1 LIFIQ
6 KDSYIIMQV
15 APLLFGIFI
24 GVALSLGVV
33 MVYRLW
39 RSHVRSRA
47 QNGEPVIEMRDDVLI
62 GFLVLASF
70 ALGVFLTYALLSIH
84 L

>member
-1 LIFIQ
+1 MQMTTMLFGVLIGIVMSLGTALIF
-6 KDSYIIMQV
+6 
-15 APLLFGIFI
+15 G
-24 GVALSLGVV
+24 
-33 MVYRLW
+33 LW
-39 RSHVRSRA
+39 RSQVRSRA
-47 QNGEPVIEMRDDVLI
+47 QNREPLVEMRDDVLI